1 MDLSIGSDSFLAQTA
16 LSLGVGIGLAAAA
29 GLRVFVPLLV
39 LGAAAHAGWMPLT
52 PGFAWL
58 ASPSSLAILSVATIV
73 EIAAYYVPWVDNL
86 LDLIAGPLAVLAGV
100 VATAAVM
107 TDLPPAVRWSAA
119 IIAGGGTAAAVQGLT
134 SLTRLKS
141 SALTGGL
148 GNPVLATIELAG
160 SIATS
165 FLVIVVPIVAL
176 IVVLAI
182 VWIAWR
188 IGRRRSR
195 RV

>member
-1 MDLSIGSDSFLAQTA
+1 
-16 LSLGVGIGLAAAA
+16 
-29 GLRVFVPLLV
+29 
-39 LGAAAHAGWMPLT
+39 
-52 PGFAWL
+52 
-58 ASPSSLAILSVATIV
+58 
-73 EIAAYYVPWVDNL
+73 
-86 LDLIAGPLAVLAGV
+86 
-100 VATAAVM
+100 M
-107 TDLPPAVRWSAA
+107 TDLPPALRWSAA

-148 GNPVLATIELAG
+148 ANPVLATVELAG

-165 FLVIVVPIVAL
+165 FIVIIVPLVAL

-182 VWIAWR
+182 VWISWR

-195 RV
+195 RA

>member
-1 MDLSIGSDSFLAQTA
+1 MDLSIGDSLVTQTA

-39 LGAAAHAGWMPLT
+39 LGAAAHAGWIPLT
-52 PGFAWL
+52 SDFAWL
-58 ASPSSLAILSVATIV
+58 ASTSSLAILSVATVV
-73 EIAAYYVPWVDNL
+73 EIAAYYVPWVDNV

-100 VATAAVM
+100 AATAAVM
-107 TDLPPAVRWSAA
+107 TDLPPALRWSAA
-119 IIAGGGTAAAVQGLT
+119 IIAGGGTAAVVQGLT

-141 SALTGGL
+141 SAVTGGL
-148 GNPVLATIELAG
+148 ANPLLATIELGG

-165 FLVIVVPIVAL
+165 FLVIVLPIVAL

-182 VWIAWR
+182 VWIGWR
-188 IGRRRSR
+188 IGRRRTMR
-195 RV
+195 P

>member
-1 MDLSIGSDSFLAQTA
+1 MDLSIGADSLLAQTA
-16 LSLGVGIGLAAAA
+16 LSLGVGVGLAAAA

-39 LGAAAHAGWMPLT
+39 LGAAAHAGWIPLT
-52 PGFAWL
+52 PSFAWL

-86 LDLIAGPLAVLAGV
+86 LDVIAGPLAVLAGV

-107 TDLPPAVRWSAA
+107 TDLPPALRWSAA

-148 GNPVLATIELAG
+148 ANPVLATVELAG

-165 FLVIVVPIVAL
+165 FIVIIVPLVAL